1 MAVTVN
7 VGFSRKVGEPNYGS
21 RGASV
26 HLEVELDRSAIE
38 DGERFRS
45 EMERIFERAR
55 DAVDRELQRNLPRSS
70 EHANLDECAEVSHRQ
85 NGRKR
90 APRPATPNQL
100 RAIQAI
106 AQHRAVDLR
115 QLLDVEF
122 NSKMAEELTIV
133 EASQLIDR
141 LKSFPIPSDDN
152 STGDPSEP
160 TSPGVT

>member
-38 DGERFRS
+38 NVERFRS
-45 EMERIFERAR
+45 AMERIFERAR

-70 EHANLDECAEVSHRQ
+70 EPQADLDECSEVVHSR
-85 NGRKR
+85 NCRKR
-90 APRPATPNQL
+90 APRPATPNQV

-106 AQHRAVDLR
+106 AQHRAVDLS
-115 QLLDVEF
+115 QLLDSKF
-122 NSKMAEELTIV
+122 NSKTAEELTVV

-141 LKSFPIPSDDN
+141 LKSFPIPSDAD
-152 STGDPSEP
+152 STGDP
-160 TSPGVT
+160 

>member
-38 DGERFRS
+38 DGERFRL
-45 EMERIFERAR
+45 EMERIFERVR

-70 EHANLDECAEVSHRQ
+70 EPQADLDECSEAIHSQ
-85 NGRKR
+85 NGRNR
-90 APRPATPNQL
+90 APRPATSNQV

-106 AQHRAVDLR
+106 AQHRGVDLR
-115 QLLDVEF
+115 QLLEGEF
-122 NSKMAEELTIV
+122 NAKTVEELTIV
-133 EASQLIDR
+133 DASQLIDR

-152 STGDPSEP
+152 STGDR
-160 TSPGVT
+160 

>member
-55 DAVDRELQRNLPRSS
+55 DAVDQELQRTPPCSS
-70 EHANLDECAEVSHRQ
+70 EPQTDVDERSEVIHSQ

-90 APRPATPNQL
+90 APRPATPNQV
-100 RAIQAI
+100 RAIQSI
-106 AQHRAVDLR
+106 AQHRAVDLS
-115 QLLDVEF
+115 QILEGEF
-122 NSKMAEELTIV
+122 NSKTAEELTIV

-141 LKSFPIPSDDN
+141 LKAFPIPSDDD
-152 STGDPSEP
+152 SIEDP
-160 TSPGVT
+160 

>member
-45 EMERIFERAR
+45 EMERIFEQAR

-70 EHANLDECAEVSHRQ
+70 EPQADLDECSEVSHSQ

-90 APRPATPNQL
+90 APRPATPNQV

-106 AQHRAVDLR
+106 AQHRGVDLR
-115 QLLDVEF
+115 QLLDGEF
-122 NSKMAEELTIV
+122 NSKTAEELTIV

-141 LKSFPIPSDDN
+141 LKSFPIPSDAD
-152 STGDPSEP
+152 STEDP
-160 TSPGVT
+160 

>member
-26 HLEVELDRSAIE
+26 HLEVEFDRGAIE

-45 EMERIFERAR
+45 EMERIFEQAR
-55 DAVDRELQRNLPRSS
+55 DAVDRELQRNLPSSS
-70 EHANLDECAEVSHRQ
+70 EPQADSDECSEVSHNQ

-90 APRPATPNQL
+90 APRPATPNQV

-106 AQHRAVDLR
+106 AQHRAVDLS
-115 QLLDVEF
+115 QLLDAEF
-122 NSKMAEELTIV
+122 NSKAPEELTIV

-141 LKSFPIPSDDN
+141 LKSFPIPSDDS
-152 STGDPSEP
+152 STGDP
-160 TSPGVT
+160 